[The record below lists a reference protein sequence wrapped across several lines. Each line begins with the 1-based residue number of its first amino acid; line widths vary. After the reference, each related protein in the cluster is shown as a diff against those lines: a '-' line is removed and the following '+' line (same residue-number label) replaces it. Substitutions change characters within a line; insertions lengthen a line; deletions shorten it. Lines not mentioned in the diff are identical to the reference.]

1 MEDITLSW
9 CNKWRSLLADCNG
22 DWELLARE
30 FGVYAV
36 QQEIDINNAWKAKL
50 EVKE

>member
-1 MEDITLSW
+1 MEPITLSW

-30 FGVYAV
+30 FGAYIV
-36 QQEIDINNAWKAKL
+36 QQEVDINNAFNAPREKKL
-50 EVKE
+50 